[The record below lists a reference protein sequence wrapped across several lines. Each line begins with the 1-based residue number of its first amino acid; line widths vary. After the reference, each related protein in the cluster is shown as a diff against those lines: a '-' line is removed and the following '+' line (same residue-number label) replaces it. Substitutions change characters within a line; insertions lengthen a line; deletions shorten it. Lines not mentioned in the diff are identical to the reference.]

1 MANGWKLN
9 LDHISGMK
17 NEYKTFKKKN
27 SVFNSLM
34 EAYKSYCA
42 VGMVYLL
49 YILKSGMA

>member
-1 MANGWKLN
+1 MNIKL
-9 LDHISGMK
+9 K
-17 NEYKTFKKKN
+17 KKKKN

-49 YILKSGMA
+49 YIFKSGMA